1 VAGLE
6 QNLSQSRRRGAL
18 ARAGLAA
25 AFLVATLVAAT
36 LVAATL
42 VAATLVAA
50 SLVAAAQGQSAAIG
64 ADVIFAR
71 KSLMNAV
78 CDRMMVIERMIAFGK
93 IDLADARRNSDAIA
107 AMLLAFPHLF
117 PPGSNQWNPN
127 PNRDPVADT
136 FASPDLWIS
145 FPDFYQRATAAAG
158 TAHDMSRAERIDD
171 VKTRARALR
180 IACDTCHALY
190 LKDP

>member
-1 VAGLE
+1 MMDRTPCPLPDQCGTLCRSRLQQAPSARSRKVAGLE

-36 LVAATL
+36 LLAAPL

-78 CDRMMVIERMIAFGK
+78 CDRMMVI
-93 IDLADARRNSDAIA
+93 
-107 AMLLAFPHLF
+107 
-117 PPGSNQWNPN
+117 
-127 PNRDPVADT
+127 
-136 FASPDLWIS
+136 
-145 FPDFYQRATAAAG
+145 
-158 TAHDMSRAERIDD
+158 
-171 VKTRARALR
+171 
-180 IACDTCHALY
+180 
-190 LKDP
+190 